1 MQHVGSRDEDDIDV
15 VGVDNVV
22 PIRDRTLIP
31 ERSHRV
37 VATSLDSVTDN
48 DQFGLVVALEEV
60 ARCAATPATVG
71 LAHPAET
78 DDTDSYLL
86 AHVVRPSFVVIG
98 HRGSVAI
105 SAQVSRTQ

>member
-1 MQHVGSRDEDDIDV
+1 MQHVGSRDEDDVDIVGID
-15 VGVDNVV
+15 DVV
-22 PIRDRTLIP
+22 PIGDRTLIS
-31 ERSHRV
+31 ERSHRI
-37 VATSLDSVTDN
+37 VAASLDGVADD
-48 DQFGLVVALEEV
+48 DQLGLVVAVEEV
-60 ARCAATPATVG
+60 ARRTPAAATVG

-78 DDTDSYLL
+78 DHTDSYRL